1 MFIRQTAAPLRFF
14 RTTPALRCPY
24 LPNRFETKLVT
35 ELGGPDALDLHDQ
48 LTDAGFRRSHHYVYK
63 PLCGSCQACVP
74 VRIPVAAFAPSRS
87 QRRTLLANRDVTGAV
102 VPAMAT
108 SEQYALFARYV
119 AARHGDG
126 DMAEMD
132 FDDYRSMIEE
142 TPVDTRVAELRDG
155 GQLIAAC
162 LTDWLGNG
170 ISAVYSFF
178 DPRLRR
184 RALGVQIVMWLVEE
198 AKRRG
203 LPYVYLGYWIAGS
216 PKMDYKARYSPLETL
231 GAAGWESFV
240 PGDDAP
246 PRQG

>member
-1 MFIRQTAAPLRFF
+1 MFIRQTTVALRFF

-63 PLCGSCQACVP
+63 PLCGACHACVP
-74 VRIPVAAFAPSRS
+74 VRIPVASFRPSRS
-87 QRRTLLANRDVTGAV
+87 QRRTRRANEAVTGAV

-108 SEQYALFARYV
+108 SEQFALFTRYV

-132 FDDYRSMIEE
+132 FDDYRAMIEE
-142 TPVDTRVAELRDG
+142 SPVDTHLVELREG
-155 GQLIAAC
+155 GRLVAAC

-184 RALGVQIVMWLVEE
+184 RALGVHIVLWLVDE
-198 AKRRG
+198 ATRRG

-216 PKMDYKARYSPLETL
+216 SKMDYKARYAPLEAL
-231 GAAGWESFV
+231 GPAGWELFE
-240 PGDDAP
+240 PGVGQAS
-246 PRQG
+246 RL

>member
-1 MFIRQTAAPLRFF
+1 MFIRQTTAPLRFF

-63 PLCGSCQACVP
+63 PLCGTCRACVP
-74 VRIPVAAFAPSRS
+74 VRIPVATFTPSRS
-87 QRRTLLANRDVTGAV
+87 QRRTWRANQAVCGAV
-102 VPAMAT
+102 VPPMAT
-108 SEQYALFARYV
+108 SEQFSLFSRYV

-132 FDDYRSMIEE
+132 FDDYRAMIEE
-142 TPVDTRVAELRDG
+142 SPVDTHLVELREDG
-155 GQLIAAC
+155 RLVAAC

-178 DPRLRR
+178 EARLRR
-184 RALGVQIVMWLVEE
+184 RALGVQIVLWLVEE
-198 AKRRG
+198 ARRRG
-203 LPYVYLGYWIAGS
+203 LPYVYLGYWIEGS
-216 PKMDYKARYSPLETL
+216 GKMAYKALYQPLEAL
-231 GAAGWESFV
+231 GAAGWEPFD
-240 PGDDAP
+240 PGSAELCDP
-246 PRQG
+246 

>member
-1 MFIRQTAAPLRFF
+1 MFIRQTTVPLRFF

-35 ELGGPDALDLHDQ
+35 ELGGPDALDIHDQ

-63 PLCGSCQACVP
+63 PLCGTCSACVP
-74 VRIPVAAFAPSRS
+74 VRIPVDTFTPSRS
-87 QRRTLLANRDVTGAV
+87 QRRTWRSNQAVSGAV
-102 VPAMAT
+102 VPPMAT
-108 SEQYALFARYV
+108 SEQFALFSRYV

-132 FDDYRSMIEE
+132 FDDYRAMIEE
-142 TPVDTRVAELRDG
+142 SPVDTHLVELREDG
-155 GQLIAAC
+155 RLVAAC

-178 DPRLRR
+178 DTRLRR

-198 AKRRG
+198 ARRRG
-203 LPYVYLGYWIAGS
+203 LPYVYLGYWISGAT
-216 PKMDYKARYSPLETL
+216 KMDYKARYRPLEAL
-231 GAAGWESFV
+231 GTAGWEPFD
-240 PGDDAP
+240 PDGYDDDTL
-246 PRQG
+246 